1 MRAGEEVEGREENKQ
16 GEGEDDG
23 EEVVAELVPKEVK
36 VCMGEVSASDED
48 ERSQKE
54 IHSMSDEVVVAK
66 LHMLE
71 IDRLVEVWCLVRHLG
86 FGRRGKRWGVKE
98 SWEGCD
104 VLMEVQHE
112 LFYFFSGFLEE
123 EDEHRKPFYEHS
135 KLFPALVRDK

>member
-1 MRAGEEVEGREENKQ
+1 MRAGEKVEGREENKQ
-16 GEGEDDG
+16 GEGEDGG

-48 ERSQKE
+48 ERRQKE

-66 LHMLE
+66 LHILE
-71 IDRLVEVWCLVRHLG
+71 IDRLVEVWCLVCHLG
-86 FGRRGKRWGVKE
+86 FGRKGKRWGVKE

-112 LFYFFSGFLEE
+112 LFYFFSGVLEE
-123 EDEHRKPFYEHS
+123 EDEHRKPFITIQSY
-135 KLFPALVRDK
+135 FPHW